1 MAGEDRYSIRN
12 VTFTGQTVA
21 NASVKLYST
30 RAAKVRKNATAKTIK
45 ANAVPKEKLI
55 YDKLSNS
62 NGEINI
68 RDLKPGTYRLTISK
82 IGFKSQDI
90 TVYVNP
96 KEFSVVNV
104 EMEKL

>member
-1 MAGEDRYSIRN
+1 MACDSFEILPS
-12 VTFTGQTVA
+12 VTLKSD
-21 NASVKLYST
+21 AS
-30 RAAKVRKNATAKTIK
+30 AKSIK
-45 ANAVPKEKLI
+45 ANAVPKEKVV

-68 RDLKPGTYRLTISK
+68 RDLKPDTYRLTISK
-82 IGFKSQDI
+82 IGYKSQEL